1 VECVWRVVA
10 ARPRVF
16 TSETTTTRRD
26 CVYARATTY
35 RGSPEDVHEAV
46 VHWEEGIPSIRDFSG
61 SRGAFL
67 LVDRSTGT
75 GIGVTLWESAEAMQA
90 SRERADELRQQAQE
104 SIGESV
110 DEYEVAVWA
119 VD

>member
-1 VECVWRVVA
+1 VPSPHGLGSYVRNND
-10 ARPRVF
+10 
-16 TSETTTTRRD
+16 TRRD
-26 CVYARATTY
+26 CVYARATTH
-35 RGSPEDVHEAV
+35 RISPEDVHEAI
-46 VHWEEGIPSIRDFSG
+46 VHWEEGIPSIREFSG

-67 LVDRSTGT
+67 LVDRSAGT

-90 SRERADELRQQAQE
+90 SREQADGLRQRAQE
-104 SIGESV
+104 IGESV

>member
-1 VECVWRVVA
+1 M
-10 ARPRVF
+10 
-16 TSETTTTRRD
+16 
-26 CVYARATTY
+26 YARATTY
-35 RGSPEDVHEAV
+35 RGSPEDVQDAI
-46 VHWEEGIPSIRDFSG
+46 VHWEEGIPSIREFPG

-67 LVDRSTGT
+67 LVDRSAGA
-75 GIGVTLWESAEAMQA
+75 GIGVTLWESAGAMQA

-104 SIGESV
+104 PIGESV